1 MKNSTGSLRV
11 QFITG
16 LTNRLFLFRIVRYLQ
31 PTMPPVRSMGVGTT
45 SRQDERRESMPYDF
59 IRRII
64 QAAIELFPI
73 DEAKKADML
82 RSIVKQKTKE
92 EDQ

>member
-1 MKNSTGSLRV
+1 
-11 QFITG
+11 
-16 LTNRLFLFRIVRYLQ
+16 
-31 PTMPPVRSMGVGTT
+31 
-45 SRQDERRESMPYDF
+45 MPYDF

-82 RSIVKQKTKE
+82 RSIVEQKTKE
-92 EDQ
+92 EDK